1 MVAGLLIPWE
11 SIKHHLQKRD
21 KGGGR
26 NIEMAFKPK
35 YRITDKTANN
45 LTKIERVRG
54 FLEAAQLKDSWVAG
68 MQSHALIIESHHS
81 THIEGTELTLE
92 QAKEILAD
100 KRVEGVKE
108 KDEVEL
114 KNYRAA
120 LEAISQQLGKEEPI
134 IEDRIKEIHQTLVKD
149 VRGGEY
155 TPGEYRTTQN
165 YIINSATGEIIYTPP
180 KAAFVKDLMKELVEW
195 INQPKDISPIILAGL
210 AQFQFVHIHPFADG
224 NGRTA
229 RLLSTLVL
237 YKTGYDF
244 KRLFSLSEY
253 YDRDKP
259 SYYNAIQS
267 VRENN
272 MDLTGWLEYFTEG
285 LKTQLTEVQ
294 EKGKLVITKEAL
306 VEKAKDFK
314 LNERQQRILLYL
326 VEEKRAS
333 VEEIR
338 QRFNFVRR
346 TVQRDFS
353 KLVELGF
360 VKEIA
365 KSKTDPTRYYELL

>member
-1 MVAGLLIPWE
+1 
-11 SIKHHLQKRD
+11 
-21 KGGGR
+21 
-26 NIEMAFKPK
+26 FKPK

-134 IEDRIKEIHQTLVKD
+134 IEDQIKEIHQTIVKG

-195 INQPKDISPIILAGL
+195 INQPKDISPIILASI